1 MVKNAYS
8 IVHPMFL
15 KVVETINSS
24 ETLEHINASQ
34 LLAGNFITYIETSE
48 DLGIFPVGYNRA
60 VLATYYGQ
68 EINKLIE
75 HQIRICTSND

>member
-8 IVHPMFL
+8 IVHPMFT

-34 LLAGNFITYIETSE
+34 LLADNFITYIETSE
-48 DLGIFPVGYNRA
+48 DLGIFPIGYNRA

-68 EINKLIE
+68 ELTKLID
-75 HQIRICTSND
+75 HQVRVCSSMG